1 MTEVPTRTV
10 YQQLACVKKTGHVF
24 LIKPF
29 EEVLMVSESDT
40 QVVVTI
46 KYFVLTERRGGFK
59 VEQTGVRLIGFIKSA
74 ESGKWAKSTISVAD
88 DQPDFDFVRTYG
100 PSITPQLHRDR
111 IDWARLCANPGTPS
125 HPLHSAHRTDTQP
138 ELSTRRMTN
147 HWSAR

>member
-1 MTEVPTRTV
+1 MNTDTRTV
-10 YQQLACVKKTGHVF
+10 YQRLACVKKTGHVF

-40 QVVVTI
+40 QVVVTV

-59 VEQTGVRLIGFIKSA
+59 VEQTGVRLIGFIKS
-74 ESGKWAKSTISVAD
+74 ESNGVWSKSTISVAD

-100 PSITPQLHRDR
+100 PSITPALHRDR
-111 IDWARLCANPGTPS
+111 IDWAAMCANPGTPES
-125 HPLHSAHRTDTQP
+125 PMHSARRVANQPALTTQ
-138 ELSTRRMTN
+138 RMIN